1 MTTSDQTVSSILLIT
16 EEPSDSSGRSG
27 LVREQLA
34 MILPKATLVIA
45 TASTI
50 AEGDIPCADAAL
62 IEAGA
67 APRATI
73 DLVRVLRARSFGG
86 PIVVVRGAPDDAP
99 LEATMASLGIAS
111 VARSR
116 VEETPAELAATL
128 ASAVA
133 ADAHLMTELRQARRV
148 FAAGQAVLSLQHG
161 INNPLAA
168 LMAEAQ
174 LLQMEQLSGEQRGSV
189 DRMVELCRRI
199 VILVRRLDALGGDGA
214 GGGGGRG

>member
-1 MTTSDQTVSSILLIT
+1 MTTSDQKITSILLI
-16 EEPSDSSGRSG
+16 EEEVADDANRSG
-27 LVREQLA
+27 LVRAQLA
-34 MILPKATLVIA
+34 LILPKAKLVVA
-45 TASTI
+45 RPSTI
-50 AEGDIPCADAAL
+50 TESEFPRADAAL

-67 APRATI
+67 SPRATI
-73 DLVRVLRARSFGG
+73 DLLRLLRARGFGG
-86 PIVVVRGAPDDAP
+86 PIVVIRSSPDDAP
-99 LEATMASLGIAS
+99 LESAMASLGVAG

-116 VEETPAELAATL
+116 VEHSPAELAATL
-128 ASAVA
+128 ASTVA
-133 ADAHLMTELRQARRV
+133 ADAHVMTELRQARRI

-199 VILVRRLDALGGDGA
+199 VVLVRQLDALSGTGA
-214 GGGGGRG
+214 GAGPG